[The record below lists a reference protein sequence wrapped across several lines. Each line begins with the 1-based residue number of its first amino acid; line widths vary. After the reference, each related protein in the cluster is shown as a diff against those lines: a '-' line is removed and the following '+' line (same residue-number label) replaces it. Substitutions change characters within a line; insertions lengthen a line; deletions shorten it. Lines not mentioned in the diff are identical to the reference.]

1 MVLGLIGPVPI
12 DTVTI
17 RTHRNPMDTEVV
29 RTHESHVSVGNVHIH
44 GSM

>member
-12 DTVTI
+12 DTVTVC
-17 RTHRNPMDTEVV
+17 THRNPMDTEVV